1 MNGKKRWMPIVAL
14 GALLLSLLAILP
26 AAGAG
31 EVSFIAPDDIG
42 DANDG
47 SLTDISPEEQEWS
60 RQGGQAGALFED
72 EDLDRPLRRVLILDW
87 DTTAAGSADIAAHS
101 NVLKGATLTDWDT
114 TADGEHLIEA

>member
-14 GALLLSLLAILP
+14 GAILLSLLAILP

-31 EVSFIAPDDIG
+31 EVSFIDPDDID

-47 SLTDISPEEQEWS
+47 TLTDISPEEQEWS
-60 RQGGQAGALFED
+60 RQGGQAGVLFED

-101 NVLKGATLTDWDT
+101 NVLKSAR
-114 TADGEHLIEA
+114 